1 MTRHRSTAT
10 ARSLQTEANAGIHAA
25 GKPAA
30 SSRYPN
36 PWGRA
41 DRIFKLPELCPKGW
55 LTKTSRCSASVPVNY
70 GFSSKQQLSSGAWA
84 VPKEAS
90 KMPSALQQVPG
101 CLTVLGQG
109 LVLPKLQRGPAHT
122 EQPPAAP
129 TQPNYSTGSLG
140 QGGSGTCSL
149 CCTRRQELGS
159 ERWTHGAGKA
169 QDNDGPARDVVA
181 GCCCLPWALSAQHT
195 APCQLCGSTT
205 GSAFCKKEP
214 WATESDWE
222 RQGEACRVFWMCLH
236 GPHFG
241 EPGKN
246 LERNSR

>member
-1 MTRHRSTAT
+1 MKRHRSTAT

-55 LTKTSRCSASVPVNY
+55 LTKASRCSASVPVNY

-101 CLTVLGQG
+101 CLMVLGQG
-109 LVLPKLQRGPAHT
+109 LVLPKLQRGPSSHRAATSCPNPTQLQH
-122 EQPPAAP
+122 EQPGAKGIRHLQSLLHSQARAGESELHSRGRE
-129 TQPNYSTGSLG
+129 STRQRRPSQECRVRVLLPSLSPLSTAHGSLPALREHHG
-140 QGGSGTCSL
+140 L
-149 CCTRRQELGS
+149 CFLQ
-159 ERWTHGAGKA
+159 KKKK
-169 QDNDGPARDVVA
+169 
-181 GCCCLPWALSAQHT
+181 
-195 APCQLCGSTT
+195 
-205 GSAFCKKEP
+205 KKEP
-214 WATESDWE
+214 
-222 RQGEACRVFWMCLH
+222 
-236 GPHFG
+236 
-241 EPGKN
+241 
-246 LERNSR
+246 